1 MSYYPPDRRANWRNS
16 MMNPPIKTVRWQDLV
31 PGNTYILNK
40 GFIKDEH
47 FIMSNSL
54 KRAFTRAGLPIEEPY
69 ISNDAKRIMILQ
81 NKPHVFKEYYLGALS
96 FKNGD
101 GNISIYLRVMKDNFT
116 FTQINERNYAT
127 IRNRAANKIRHFMM
141 SRKIYKNAHKP
152 PSGFYYRSAL
162 SRWPKNTR
170 KNN

>member
-16 MMNPPIKTVRWQDLV
+16 MMNPPLKRNVRWQDLV
-31 PGNTYILNK
+31 PGNKYILNK

-69 ISNDAKRIMILQ
+69 ISSDAKRIMIFE

-96 FKNGD
+96 FERGD
-101 GNISIYLRVMKDNFT
+101 GKNISIYLREMKDNFT
-116 FTQINERNYAT
+116 FTQINERN
-127 IRNRAANKIRHFMM
+127 AANKIRHFMM
-141 SRKIYKNAHKP
+141 SRKVYRNAYKP
-152 PSGFYYRSAL
+152 PSGFYYKSAL
-162 SRWPKNTR
+162 SRWTNTTR
-170 KNN
+170 KNRK